1 MESYLFQFD
10 SLICMLL
17 GISFTVWFTLL
28 LVFIIV
34 PAILGVSFGIRRLY
48 MKSLIK
54 LFEWATLR
62 MERGAKEKNQHLYK
76 PYSNGIIAKELV
88 SLEQEIQEMRRG
100 GAEPEFDMS
109 DIFYFCRRGVE
120 SIVDDEVTKRFTA
133 EELESWNLLTRSNYN
148 FHHISTRLTA
158 LWGVGVLIRYGF
170 LLPLRVTLAFTG
182 VCLLVVLTSIVG
194 LFPNG
199 RMKNYLSDKV
209 HLMCYRICVRALTA
223 IITYHDSENKPK
235 NGGIC
240 VANHTSPIDVIILAS
255 DGCYAMVGQVHGG
268 LMGVIQ
274 RAMVK
279 ACPHIWFERSEVK
292 DRHLVAK
299 RLSDHVADESKLPIL
314 IFPEGTC
321 INNTS
326 VMMFKKGSFEIGCT
340 VYPVA
345 IKYDPRFGDAFW
357 NSSKFGMVNYLL
369 HMMSSWAIVCSVWYL
384 PPMSRM
390 EGEDAVQFA
399 NRVKAAI
406 ARKGGLADLLWDG
419 GLKRGKVKE
428 VFREEQQKLYSK
440 VLVGNSEDRSR
451 S

>member
-1 MESYLFQFD
+1 MESYLFPFD

-34 PAILGVSFGIRRLY
+34 PAIFGVSFGIRRLY
-48 MKSLIK
+48 MESLVK

-76 PYSNGIIAKELV
+76 PYSNGETLKR
-88 SLEQEIQEMRRG
+88 SLRG
-100 GAEPEFDMS
+100 SAEPEFDMS

-182 VCLLVVLTSIVG
+182 VGLLVVLTSIVG

-209 HLMCYRICVRALTA
+209 HLMCYRICIRALTA

-299 RLSDHVADESKLPIL
+299 RLSDHVADTSKLPIL

-428 VFREEQQKLYSK
+428 VFKEEQQKLYSK
-440 VLVGNSEDRSR
+440 RNEWKSLKLFI
-451 S
+451 